1 MSLFSSWINWTT
13 WSIKPVLYQTWI
25 AFVSSMPSHATS
37 LTMNGVTCMHA
48 QWLKDPVLATFLSL
62 YNEISLNIA
71 YMIWFGFVAW
81 PIKRKCGSGSLVAGM
96 LIDILYHMVLPGNAT
111 SDALERTINLVLGGC
126 FWHHKDLSEKNKS
139 CCNRAGCNQWTSRI
153 VGWKKLQHLYLIF
166 WKLYS
171 ESISLIWPRSLVN
184 TRSYD
189 QSKQFLIIN
198 HHAPLYDI

>member
-1 MSLFSSWINWTT
+1 
-13 WSIKPVLYQTWI
+13 
-25 AFVSSMPSHATS
+25 MPSHATS

-153 VGWKKLQHLYLIF
+153 VGWKNFNTYIWSFGNYIQNPFHWYNPGHWSIHAAMINLNNF
-166 WKLYS
+166 W
-171 ESISLIWPRSLVN
+171 
-184 TRSYD
+184 
-189 QSKQFLIIN
+189 
-198 HHAPLYDI
+198 